1 MAAKVLAGAL
11 DPVAAEVAVEGLA
24 GELHSVA
31 AGGLAGTL
39 DPVAA
44 EVAAEGLAKA
54 LHPPKSHRDRC
65 DIDSCQ
71 VSPKPMW
78 GTRGLSYRNKARTCP
93 VPEHRSQLLLPH
105 AQS

>member
-1 MAAKVLAGAL
+1 MAGAL

-39 DPVAA
+39 DP
-44 EVAAEGLAKA
+44 VAAEGLAKA

-78 GTRGLSYRNKARTCP
+78 GTRGLSYRDTARTLP
-93 VPEHRSQLLLPH
+93 VPEHRGQLLLPH

>member
-1 MAAKVLAGAL
+1 MAAKGLAGA
-11 DPVAAEVAVEGLA
+11 
-24 GELHSVA
+24 
-31 AGGLAGTL
+31 L

-71 VSPKPMW
+71 VSPKPI
-78 GTRGLSYRNKARTCP
+78 
-93 VPEHRSQLLLPH
+93 
-105 AQS
+105 